1 MKTFGDFLTKYCRTI
16 YLFYSARI
24 DVPLDRYDVPSP
36 KDDTHIARSAQSAT
50 KKGKKKQN
58 NKFVLKAFS
67 EDKDFKVFL
76 TVKEN
81 KIAQQLGEVLIE
93 QVPTNKQIVV
103 TCAFADP
110 LAHWIPCG
118 KQARG

>member
-1 MKTFGDFLTKYCRTI
+1 MKTFGDFSPKYCRTT
-16 YLFYSARI
+16 YSFYSACF

-36 KDDTHIARSAQSAT
+36 KDDTHIAMSAQSAT

-76 TVKEN
+76 TVK
-81 KIAQQLGEVLIE
+81 
-93 QVPTNKQIVV
+93 
-103 TCAFADP
+103 
-110 LAHWIPCG
+110 
-118 KQARG
+118 